1 MSRIKSLSVLMA
13 VAMAAFLAPACKKAK
28 SKGESPK
35 SDDTNQPLATSQT
48 QKSAVLFLNMNG
60 LAISQY
66 VFAIKNNDGSPIK
79 IIDLTIDGKNPRSIA
94 GFERAIIDNG
104 TLNPKLIQEI
114 ATFFKQGDV
123 RAAMPAP
130 SSAAKLP
137 SEQVSWESMNGAAY
151 IRIRG
156 FEKNVFGAQT
166 APSIDA
172 TIETASGQQKITVSK
187 NQ

>member
-1 MSRIKSLSVLMA
+1 MSRIKNLSVLMA
-13 VAMAAFLAPACKKAK
+13 VAMAAFLSPACKKSK

-35 SDDTNQPLATSQT
+35 TENTNATSQT

-79 IIDLTIDGKNPRSIA
+79 IVDFTIDGKNPRSIA
-94 GFERAIIDNG
+94 GFERATVDNG
-104 TLNPKLIQEI
+104 TLTPNLIREI

-123 RAAMPAP
+123 RAAIPAP
-130 SSAAKLP
+130 SSTSKLP
-137 SEQVSWESMNGAAY
+137 SEQVSWESMDGAAY

-156 FEKNVFGAQT
+156 FEKNVFGAQI
-166 APSIDA
+166 APSIEA
-172 TIETASGQQKITVSK
+172 TIETAAGQRKITVSK